1 MTNGIAHNV
10 GVLRLA
16 ITGALA
22 AAIFYVL
29 CWLGALILPIGPASH
44 MYLQLFTSA
53 DISSA
58 AALIQG
64 LIWALAFGLIAGAL
78 IAILYNALARLER

>member
-64 LIWALAFGLIAGAL
+64 LIWSLAFGLIAGAL